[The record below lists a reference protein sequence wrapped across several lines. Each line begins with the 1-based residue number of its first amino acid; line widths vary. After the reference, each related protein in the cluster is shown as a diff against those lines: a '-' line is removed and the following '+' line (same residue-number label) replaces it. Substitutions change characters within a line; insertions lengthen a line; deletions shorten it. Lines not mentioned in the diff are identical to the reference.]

1 MANPIPVRRS
11 RRLNKDLP
19 LENPINESDKKAMM
33 TPLRPNKPF
42 LQKALPKPLQQVNQS
57 PTQTTQSTPENF
69 KSAYEDLNNPLSYSG
84 DIRAIANSI
93 PSYRYE
99 QILQK
104 LSRRL
109 FE

>member
-11 RRLNKDLP
+11 RRLNKELP
-19 LENPINESDKKAMM
+19 VESPVNESDKIAMM
-33 TPLRPNKPF
+33 TPRKLNKPSV
-42 LQKALPKPLQQVNQS
+42 QKVLPQPVQPPNPS
-57 PTQTTQSTPENF
+57 PTQTTQFTPENF
-69 KSAYEDLNNPLSYSG
+69 KNAYEDLNNPLSYSG
-84 DIRAIANSI
+84 DIRAIANNI

-99 QILQK
+99 QILRK